1 MSTALTINIPCSGTL
16 LPTRADLVN
25 TFNQLISIAS
35 RPDIPEELKQQI
47 KDILD
52 DIESLLGNFPISVP
66 NPLFS
71 GLKIPE
77 IEWERRIA
85 AMIQE
90 YHLYVQTKILEII
103 NKIFSISF
111 EINVLGINVDILRLW
126 TDPAYVAELKKEVC
140 DNIDTLFP
148 LVPEA
153 FQTYNGEYGVDSIE
167 LRCDVTWS
175 YIMSQLNKGALGIL
189 HAALGGLIDKFSEI
203 WDALGLP
210 SLPALLTLDIKQ
222 IILDLIKQKK
232 EELKNAVGEEVEK
245 IRQQIQDLLD
255 TLSIGPFGLLDIIGG
270 EITEFIEMAERKID
284 RKLEAVR
291 DFAENWP
298 QYLIKKWMEVVTEF
312 LEAIGLGDLLQ
323 WLTFDFCDFLK
334 LIGVPTS
341 ITIPALPTGVNLELP
356 NVGGKLEDAQQ
367 AIDSVS
373 QYTNPP
379 ENNEGGG

>member
-175 YIMSQLNKGALGIL
+175 YLMSQLNKGALGIL

-232 EELKNAVGEEVEK
+232 EELKNAV
-245 IRQQIQDLLD
+245 
-255 TLSIGPFGLLDIIGG
+255 
-270 EITEFIEMAERKID
+270 
-284 RKLEAVR
+284 
-291 DFAENWP
+291 
-298 QYLIKKWMEVVTEF
+298 
-312 LEAIGLGDLLQ
+312 
-323 WLTFDFCDFLK
+323 
-334 LIGVPTS
+334 
-341 ITIPALPTGVNLELP
+341 
-356 NVGGKLEDAQQ
+356 
-367 AIDSVS
+367 
-373 QYTNPP
+373 
-379 ENNEGGG
+379 

>member
-175 YIMSQLNKGALGIL
+175 YLMSQLNKGALGIL

-284 RKLEAVR
+284 RKLEALR

-356 NVGGKLEDAQQ
+356 NIGGKLEDAQQ
-367 AIDSVS
+367 AIDAVS

>member
-25 TFNQLISIAS
+25 TFNQLISIAA

-284 RKLEAVR
+284 RKLEALR

>member
-25 TFNQLISIAS
+25 TFNQLISIAA

-284 RKLEAVR
+284 RKLEALR

-367 AIDSVS
+367 AIDAVS

>member
-284 RKLEAVR
+284 RKLEALR